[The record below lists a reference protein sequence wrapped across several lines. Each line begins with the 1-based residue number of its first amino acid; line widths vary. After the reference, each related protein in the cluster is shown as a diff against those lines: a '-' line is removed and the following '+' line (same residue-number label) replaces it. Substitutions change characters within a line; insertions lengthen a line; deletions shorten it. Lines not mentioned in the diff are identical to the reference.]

1 MGEGLAC
8 ETSPPFVYA
17 LVQFA
22 LVPSLCASLD
32 AAGQPLEKKVLK
44 EYKARI
50 LKVVAVYQIYR
61 KLCDENVID
70 EAVERDITNSRNVD
84 EARGRL
90 FDHMMTYG
98 NLESLKKFCHV
109 ITSEDYMGIPAMQD
123 LGTEMKRALGEG
135 KVCECV

>member
-8 ETSPPFVYA
+8 KTSPPFGYA

-22 LVPSLCASLD
+22 LVSSLCASLD
-32 AAGQPLEKKVLK
+32 AAGQPLQKKVLK

-70 EAVERDITNSRNVD
+70 ETVERDITNSRNVD
-84 EARGRL
+84 EARGCL
-90 FDHMMTYG
+90 FDHMMNYG
-98 NLESLKKFCHV
+98 NLEVSKSSV
-109 ITSEDYMGIPAMQD
+109 M
-123 LGTEMKRALGEG
+123 
-135 KVCECV
+135 